1 MNKLIE
7 KQYPSNLIDPVAEK
21 ESYRKE
27 VYRPV
32 YHTHK
37 WWAQRLGSVFRT
49 IIIGS
54 VNDDDGSYE
63 DEFYKLHN
71 PSNKII
77 YDPFMGSG
85 TTIGE
90 SLKLGIKAIGCD
102 INPVSS
108 FIVKQS
114 LQYVN
119 RKELVENYI
128 NIEEKVKQKIF
139 QYYKRPHPKTGV
151 DCQILYYFWV
161 KMVTTILLPHKRW

>member
-1 MNKLIE
+1 MKMNRLIE
-7 KQYPSNLIDPVAEK
+7 NTYPSVFIDPIAEK

-37 WWAQRLGSVFRT
+37 WWAQRLGSVFRA
-49 IIIGS
+49 ILIGS
-54 VNDDDGSYE
+54 VNDNSVNYE
-63 DEFYKLHN
+63 KEFYNKHQPN
-71 PSNKII
+71 GKII

-90 SLKLGIKAIGCD
+90 ALKLGIKAVGCD

-114 LQYVN
+114 LNNIDKNV
-119 RKELVENYI
+119 LI
-128 NIEEKVKQKIF
+128 NTFNEIEQKVKSKISN
-139 QYYKRPHPKTGV
+139 
-151 DCQILYYFWV
+151 
-161 KMVTTILLPHKRW
+161 